1 VVTVAA
7 TAYYL
12 ATLTPDSLGRLTPL
26 MTAGAQVRQAEALER
41 AYAVIADAAPEKFAR
56 QYHEARNG
64 LNQWQRRE
72 QVTLDSLQALGD
84 SPAARAAIAR
94 ARKQLDAIAAT
105 GDAAFRDDA
114 AAVAADRRVPL
125 QEPTPTADE
134 KRLATTVPTR
144 DLRIRGPVNLFRPE
158 YGAVWLAEK
167 TGDEQFI
174 RKVPLASRGGYVTYE
189 ALNFVDGKRSM
200 LEIRDAISAEFG
212 PMDPIE
218 VEQYF
223 RFLAGVG
230 VVTLKAPSGTT
241 R

>member
-1 VVTVAA
+1 
-7 TAYYL
+7 
-12 ATLTPDSLGRLTPL
+12 

-41 AYAVIADAAPEKFAR
+41 AYAVIADAVPEKFAR
-56 QYHEARNG
+56 QYHEARNV

-230 VVTLKAPSGTT
+230 VVTLKAPSGAT